1 MVFILEQV
9 FGVRLARGGLGGMLV
24 FAAIFGFG
32 GALISLALSKW
43 TAKRMMGVRVID
55 GAAIGR
61 WSDGCSARFNAWRVR
76 RDIGMP
82 EVGIFDAE
90 EMNAFATGARRNAA
104 LVAVSTGLL
113 RSMSRPQIEAVLG
126 HEISH
131 VANGDMVTLALLQGV
146 LNTFVIFLARII
158 GGIVDRALFKNDREE
173 SGIGFFLTTLVAQ
186 IVLGIFASMIVS
198 WYSRRREFRAD
209 RGGADLAGTG
219 SMIGALQ
226 VLKQSHG
233 EPMPPQMQAFGIN
246 TGRADGFMRLFMSHP
261 PLDERIAALQSQEVQ
276 MTPENEI
283 MVEPPAAL
291 RVGRELSRWFG
302 NSDLAARTNEAALLA
317 KLRPP
322 CRLGA
327 GRALPADACCLSRRH
342 LGGLQLDARSW

>member
-1 MVFILEQV
+1 MKRIFLFIVTNLAVLALLTLVVFILEQV

-43 TAKRMMGVRVID
+43 TAKRMMGVRVITAPQTD
-55 GAAIGR
+55 AER
-61 WSDGCSARFNAWRVR
+61 WLLATVQRLAGQAQIS
-76 RDIGMP
+76 MP

-158 GGIVDRALFKNDREE
+158 GNIVDRALFKNDREE

-186 IVLGIFASMIVS
+186 IILGIFASMIVS

-226 VLKQSHG
+226 ALKQSHG

-261 PLDERIAALQSQEVQ
+261 PLDERIAALQSQE
-276 MTPENEI
+276 
-283 MVEPPAAL
+283 
-291 RVGRELSRWFG
+291 GR
-302 NSDLAARTNEAALLA
+302 
-317 KLRPP
+317 
-322 CRLGA
+322 
-327 GRALPADACCLSRRH
+327 
-342 LGGLQLDARSW
+342 

>member
-1 MVFILEQV
+1 MKRIFLFIVTNLAVLALLTVVVFVLEQV
-9 FGVRLARGGLGGMLV
+9 FHVQLARGGLGSMLV

-32 GALISLALSKW
+32 GSLISLAMSKW
-43 TAKRMMGVRVID
+43 TAKRLMGVHVITAPQSD
-55 GAAIGR
+55 TER
-61 WSDGCSARFNAWRVR
+61 WLLATVERLSQQANIA
-76 RDIGMP
+76 MP

-113 RSMSRPQIEAVLG
+113 RSMTRAQTEAVLG

-158 GGIVDRALFKNDREE
+158 GNIVDRALSNNDREG
-173 SGIGFFLTTLVAQ
+173 SGIGFFLTTMVAQ
-186 IVLGIFASMIVS
+186 LVLGILASMIVS

-233 EPMPPQMQAFGIN
+233 EPMPQQMQAFGIN

-261 PLDERIAALQSQEVQ
+261 PIDERIAALQTQE
-276 MTPENEI
+276 
-283 MVEPPAAL
+283 
-291 RVGRELSRWFG
+291 GR
-302 NSDLAARTNEAALLA
+302 
-317 KLRPP
+317 
-322 CRLGA
+322 
-327 GRALPADACCLSRRH
+327 
-342 LGGLQLDARSW
+342 